1 MRNFLFSFTIFFFT
15 SNFQA
20 INYPSLSPD
29 DYNSLSPNSCFIIAE
44 IYNVLRPNKNSDFP
58 CNKTSCEV
66 NIKILKVKKCGS
78 SVLKK
83 PFTSQ
88 IIKVS
93 FPFTVKKSKKYFP
106 KKTEIHAALKRKDII
121 EGIVSI
127 KEIIG
132 GELSYTINKYQIK
145 NTK

>member
-1 MRNFLFSFTIFFFT
+1 MKKFLLSSVILFFAPNFTAT
-15 SNFQA
+15 
-20 INYPSLSPD
+20 NYPSLSLD
-29 DYNSLSPNSCFIIAE
+29 DYISLSPNSCFIIAE
-44 IYNVLRPNKNSDFP
+44 IYDVLKPNKNSNFP
-58 CNKTSCEV
+58 CNKTSCEA
-66 NIKILKVKKCGS
+66 NIKILKVRKCGS

-83 PFTSQ
+83 PFKSQ

-106 KKTEIHAALKRKDII
+106 KQTEIHAALKRKSVI

-127 KEIIG
+127 KEIMG
-132 GELSYTINKYQIK
+132 GGLSYTINNYRIK